1 MKILLVQPARPEKA
15 MSIEDFEIFE
25 PLALEYLAAGVA
37 GEHDVRILDMRLEK
51 NLDFMLNDY
60 RPDVVGITSYTVHV
74 NTVTKLFKRIK
85 GFNPEIYTVIGGHH
99 ATVIPEDF
107 FSPDIDA
114 IIQGEGV
121 FSFRELINR
130 LERKKG
136 FSDIPGVV
144 RIENGT
150 RGILIKEENKMPDL
164 DAIPFPDRKLTTPY
178 RSSYSSAWMKPIASI
193 RTSKGCIYKCTFCA
207 LWKLTGG
214 RYLVRKPEHIL
225 EELGAI
231 EESNIFFADDESLLD
246 TDRMETLADM
256 IMRSGIKK
264 RYFLY
269 GRSDTIAGH
278 PELIE
283 RWRKIGLERV
293 FVGLEF
299 FKDADLK
306 AVRKGTTA
314 EKNAEALRILKS
326 LDIDIYPVFMIKPEF
341 ERKDFSDL
349 RKYCLK
355 LELDFIGFSVL
366 TPLPGT
372 DFYED
377 VREKMITSNYD
388 YFDFIHT
395 QIRTKLPLNDFFREL
410 ADLYKNSR
418 SLKNQIK
425 YLRKFPVREL
435 PHLISANSAF
445 MKRLKTL
452 ANDYNV

>member
-1 MKILLVQPARPEKA
+1 M
-15 MSIEDFEIFE
+15 
-25 PLALEYLAAGVA
+25 
-37 GEHDVRILDMRLEK
+37 
-51 NLDFMLNDY
+51 
-60 RPDVVGITSYTVHV
+60 
-74 NTVTKLFKRIK
+74 
-85 GFNPEIYTVIGGHH
+85 
-99 ATVIPEDF
+99 
-107 FSPDIDA
+107 
-114 IIQGEGV
+114 
-121 FSFRELINR
+121 
-130 LERKKG
+130 
-136 FSDIPGVV
+136 
-144 RIENGT
+144 
-150 RGILIKEENKMPDL
+150 
-164 DAIPFPDRKLTTPY
+164 
-178 RSSYSSAWMKPIASI
+178 
-193 RTSKGCIYKCTFCA
+193 
-207 LWKLTGG
+207 
-214 RYLVRKPEHIL
+214 
-225 EELGAI
+225 
-231 EESNIFFADDESLLD
+231 
-246 TDRMETLADM
+246 
-256 IMRSGIKK
+256 
-264 RYFLY
+264 
-269 GRSDTIAGH
+269 
-278 PELIE
+278 
-283 RWRKIGLERV
+283 ERV